1 MPLVQRDREIRKRR
15 KRALK
20 VKALRERLKT
30 ERDTKVR
37 ARLLAR
43 MKKVS
48 PNAPA
53 PEK

>member
-20 VKALRERLKT
+20 VKALRERLQT

-37 ARLLAR
+37 ARLIAR